1 MKQYSIISTRGGVG
15 KTAVT
20 LALASVFEKAVLV
33 DADTETMDLRM
44 LSATQTIKE
53 EKTDA
58 VAPVHINED
67 ECIRCGLCKALCH
80 FDAVYNEFGTYQVN
94 PQHCQSCDLCLK
106 ACPVSAIEHIDA
118 KQHQWGIAET
128 RFGPLLYARLA
139 LGEDLNGSLISIL
152 REKAV
157 EIAKKESYDTILI
170 DGPPAVGYAVASAIT
185 HTDLAL
191 VLLDTSVSA
200 VHDLHKAVQL
210 CKRYEVDAACII
222 NKSDI
227 NPEKATEIKEYC
239 KENNIRFL
247 GEIPF
252 DMAVMESQLQAQ
264 SLLEY
269 APESKA
275 AKAIVDIAKKL

>member
-15 KTAVT
+15 KTAIT
-20 LALASVFEKAVLV
+20 LALASAIKKVVLV

-44 LSATQTIKE
+44 LTAAQTTKE

-80 FDAVYNEFGTYQVN
+80 FDAVFNEFGTYQVN

-106 ACPVSAIEHIDA
+106 ACPVSAIEHMDA
-118 KQHQWGIAET
+118 KQHHWGIAES
-128 RFGPLLYARLA
+128 RFGPLLYAQLA
-139 LGEDLNGSLISIL
+139 PGEDLNGSLISII
-152 REKAV
+152 REKAL
-157 EIAKKESYDTILI
+157 EIAQNEDYDTILI

-185 HTDLAL
+185 NSDLAL
-191 VLLDTSVSA
+191 LILDTSVSA

-210 CKRYEVDAACII
+210 CKRYEVEPACII

-227 NPEKATEIKEYC
+227 NPAKAIKIKDYC
-239 KENNIRFL
+239 RENEIRFL
-247 GEIPF
+247 G
-252 DMAVMESQLQAQ
+252 
-264 SLLEY
+264 
-269 APESKA
+269 
-275 AKAIVDIAKKL
+275 